1 MPPAVAKKIVL
12 PKWTGEVDAESVA
25 NTAKLMQKYGVVSGE
40 IDTSKLLQG
49 G

>member
-1 MPPAVAKKIVL
+1 MPPELAKKIVL
-12 PKWTGEVDAESVA
+12 PKWTGEVNAESVA
-25 NTAKLMQKYGVVSGE
+25 NTADLMRKYGVVSGE